1 MARFVPLKFRVGHSG
16 FVAVGLGVVACCSIP
31 VSAQS
36 PAPMQQMAP
45 APTPTAATPAPAKPA
60 ATNAAPVVPALPP
73 DTLGQYGKILAPSD
87 QMAHPLKLKMPF
99 PGVGEVKVPNQDEMN
114 MREKLEQL
122 AKLSDED
129 IHTQLEKW
137 PAYGKMSLRD
147 QGAMLQRI
155 QDFRDYRTNVAKAKA
170 HDIGLLTLLPDQQA
184 RFEKEYWDKRLQ
196 MDHELA
202 KQFEPIFRARQQKLQ
217 DELYREFSS
226 PSITAGP
233 PAPKPPA
240 PAPPPN
246 KPAPAPAAPPP
257 AQPKPTAVV
266 SPTNAAPPIAQSPR

>member
-1 MARFVPLKFRVGHSG
+1 MG
-16 FVAVGLGVVACCSIP
+16 
-31 VSAQS
+31 
-36 PAPMQQMAP
+36 
-45 APTPTAATPAPAKPA
+45 
-60 ATNAAPVVPALPP
+60 
-73 DTLGQYGKILAPSD
+73 
-87 QMAHPLKLKMPF
+87 HPLKLKMPF

-129 IHTQLEKW
+129 IHAQLEKW

-155 QDFRDYRTNVAKAKA
+155 QDFRDYRTNVAKARA
-170 HDIGLLTLLPDQQA
+170 HDMGLLTLLPDQQA

-226 PSITAGP
+226 PSLSVGP
-233 PAPKPPA
+233 PPPKPPA

-246 KPAPAPAAPPP
+246 KPAPAAPPVT
-257 AQPKPTAVV
+257 QSKPTAFV